1 MDTSTLSIKGACILV
16 YSSQQKR
23 LSVYEVS
30 ANVGYLEKTICLRR
44 EIRIQKKMQ
53 NLRESNII
61 ITFFDKKKNIIIT
74 FTSKN
79 PTLGRQKFIY
89 VWEVE
94 CHSHHCTIAFKQ
106 E

>member
-1 MDTSTLSIKGACILV
+1 MHISILLTTEKVKCL
-16 YSSQQKR
+16 
-23 LSVYEVS
+23 S

-44 EIRIQKKMQ
+44 EIRTQKEMQ

-61 ITFFDKKKNIIIT
+61 ITFFDKKKKNIIIT